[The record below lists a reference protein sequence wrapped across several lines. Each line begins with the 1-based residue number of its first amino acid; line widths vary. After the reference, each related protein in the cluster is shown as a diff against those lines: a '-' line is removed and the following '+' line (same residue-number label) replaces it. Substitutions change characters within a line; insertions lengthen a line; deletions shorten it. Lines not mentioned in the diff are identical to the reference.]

1 MLRFQRLQGDAHV
14 ACMLELTGVCLP
26 CAGRVL
32 LDSFI
37 STQKQSVQRA
47 MAKKFRKY
55 VSYKRDFHDLVMA
68 ALQGLLRDQ
77 LRREQVSG
85 LDPDRLGPAI
95 AVQMRCACRQVPQS
109 FC

>member
-1 MLRFQRLQGDAHV
+1 MRQLLYRHLLMMPRR
-14 ACMLELTGVCLP
+14 C
-26 CAGRVL
+26 GRVL

-77 LRREQVSG
+77 QRREQVSG
-85 LDPDRLGPAI
+85 LDPTRLGPAI
-95 AVQMRCACRQVPQS
+95 AVQMRRAVRCPRCCTLVP
-109 FC
+109 FYWLG